1 VFEIGCWGIKVGSS
15 SFHVY
20 VFWGEERRLK
30 VFENRVLRKIFRLK
44 RDEETGEW
52 NKLHIEE
59 LNDLYSTPNIIR
71 VIKSRILR
79 GAGYVA
85 GMGER
90 RNVYRVFVWKSD
102 GKNNLEDPGLNGRI
116 ILQRIFRKWD
126 GGHGLE
132 WSGSE

>member
-1 VFEIGCWGIKVGSS
+1 
-15 SFHVY
+15 
-20 VFWGEERRLK
+20 
-30 VFENRVLRKIFRLK
+30 
-44 RDEETGEW
+44 
-52 NKLHIEE
+52 
-59 LNDLYSTPNIIR
+59 

-132 WSGSE
+132 